1 MLSNLKNVSFL
12 DDIQSTGLLRVSLF
26 VVLAFFSVSVLA
38 QSNTLSPRV
47 AKQLLNAYEEIE
59 EENFAEALDQLNDI
73 IESRG
78 ENMRPFDR
86 ASVLQ
91 VRGSAHVN
99 MENYEAGIADFA
111 EVIRLNALPEEQ
123 NVRMRFNLAQLYFVT
138 EQYEEAIRF
147 FEDWLAV
154 EENPDDSA
162 FFMLAASHYNLK
174 DFENTLV
181 NINRAIELAEEPDK
195 RSYDLK
201 NITLSELGR
210 VEERTEHLEAMVE
223 IWPEELPYY
232 RQLSAIYL
240 EQDMR
245 LESFAVLETAYL
257 EGLPI
262 KEDDKVI
269 LAQFYSG
276 FNNPHRGAELLE
288 REMAEGNV
296 EKNVENLELLS
307 QLWSQAREHQKAI
320 PVLREAAQLADTGKL
335 SFRLGQ
341 SLLADE
347 QNEAAETAL
356 ENAIEKGDMDEGM
369 MGEAWMLLGNARFN
383 QAGPGD
389 LDQRAVAAEAFE
401 QAERFENTEA
411 QASSWR
417 GYIEAINQTERR
429 QVALER
435 EQAERLEEA
444 AQERLLTS
452 CRARQLAGS
461 SLSQECQEILAEAEA
476 RAEADRSNGQ

>member
-1 MLSNLKNVSFL
+1 MFVDLKNVSF
-12 DDIQSTGLLRVSLF
+12 TGSARSFGFFHASLLLIAALF
-26 VVLAFFSVSVLA
+26 SASVLA

-47 AKQLLNAYEEIE
+47 AKQLLSAYEEIE
-59 EENFAEALDQLNDI
+59 AENFDEALEQLNDI
-73 IESRG
+73 IDSRG

-99 MENYEAGIADFA
+99 MENFEAGIADFA
-111 EVIRLNALPEEQ
+111 EVIRLSALPEEQ
-123 NVRMRFNLAQLYFVT
+123 NLRMRFNLAQLYFVT
-138 EQYEEAIRF
+138 ERYEEAIRF
-147 FEDWLAV
+147 FEEWLAV
-154 EENPDDSA
+154 EEDPDASA
-162 FFMLAASHYNLK
+162 YFMLAASHYNLK

-201 NITLSELGR
+201 NITLSELGY

-296 EKNVENLELLS
+296 EKNVDNLELLS

-356 ENAIEKGDMDEGM
+356 ENAIEKGDMDDGM

-401 QAERFENTEA
+401 QAEQFENTEA